1 MKPRAALVV
10 ADIQDGPLAD
20 ALFAAGLA
28 PVFRRTLESALEL
41 LRRDQFDLIVVDRD
55 HARVDVL
62 EFVLNVRDF
71 DPATPVL
78 VSTAQPDPEH
88 DCALGTQPGAKVVH
102 TPPGSPAFR
111 RSVERLLRKPK
122 A

>member
-10 ADIQDGPLAD
+10 ADIQDGALAE

-28 PVFRRTLESALEL
+28 PVFRRTLESALDL
-41 LRRDQFDLIVVDRD
+41 LRRDSFDLTVVDRD

-71 DPATPVL
+71 ADMPVL
-78 VSTAQPDPEH
+78 VVAAEPDPEH
-88 DCALGTQPGAKVVH
+88 DRALATQPGVKVIH
-102 TPPGSPAFR
+102 APPGTPAFR
-111 RSVERLLRKPK
+111 RGVERLLRKTIK
-122 A
+122 